1 MSDSRAVPRST
12 VGLASVAASGGR
24 PLDVAPLRLRAV
36 ERVYRGAAGEL
47 AVLRGADLAVHAGE
61 IVALVAP
68 SGAGKST
75 LLHVAGLL
83 DRPDGGSV
91 LIEGRD
97 AGGLPDAARTAVRR
111 DTIGFVYQFHHLLAE
126 FTALENVVLPQMI
139 AGRPRRTAEDRA
151 RSLLSRFGL
160 GARLG
165 HLPGKLS
172 GGEQQRVAIARA
184 LANRPKLLLADEP
197 TGNLDVATAD
207 RVFSELLATVRDHG
221 VAALIATHNPDLA
234 ARMDRTVTL
243 RDGRLA

>member
-1 MSDSRAVPRST
+1 MSD
-12 VGLASVAASGGR
+12 
-24 PLDVAPLRLRAV
+24 PLVLRGV
-36 ERVYRGAAGEL
+36 ERVYRGDAGEL
-47 AVLRGADLAVHAGE
+47 PVLLGADLTVRSGE

-97 AGGLPDAARTAVRR
+97 AGGLPDAARTVIRR
-111 DTIGFVYQFHHLLAE
+111 DTIGFVYQFHHLLPE
-126 FTALENVVLPQMI
+126 FSALENVVLPQMI
-139 AGRPRRTAEDRA
+139 AGRSRRLAEDRA
-151 RSLLSRFGL
+151 KALLTMFGL
-160 GARLG
+160 APRLG

-172 GGEQQRVAIARA
+172 GGEQQRVAIGRA

-197 TGNLDVATAD
+197 TGNLDVATAE
-207 RVFSELLATVRDHG
+207 RVFAELLAIVRDHG
-221 VAALIATHNPDLA
+221 LAALIATHNPELA

-243 RDGRLA
+243 HEGRLV